1 MDFENSEGKIK
12 IIKEILEREWQF
24 FQSAQNTGG
33 RAECQDNKEE
43 FLIMRKSQWKT
54 FPLNVLKSYLE
65 DLKEAEKNKSNLV
78 VEKYA
83 RMMKYSAPEE
93 YEKIKGF
100 FPEILPEKRETVNQ
114 IVKIY
119 LNWEKELMEKYPK
132 LTSKGRVLNSKDD
145 TPEHTSI
152 ETYLKGELFSYS
164 FETVTMYLMYIKECI
179 QKNINLAELNIE
191 NIIKEKGYTSLEEAE
206 SKI

>member
-100 FPEILPEKRETVNQ
+100 FSEILPEKRETVNQ

-152 ETYLKGELFSYS
+152 ETYLKGELLSYS